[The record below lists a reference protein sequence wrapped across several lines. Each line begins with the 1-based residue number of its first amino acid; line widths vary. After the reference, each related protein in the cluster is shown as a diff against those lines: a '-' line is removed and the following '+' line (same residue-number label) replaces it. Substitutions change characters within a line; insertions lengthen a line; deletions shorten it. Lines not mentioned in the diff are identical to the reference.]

1 TIWVESSDYSFYIQV
16 QPDDIR
22 LIHNESE
29 LADAFTIGAD
39 LRIEFDRVSNTLSV
53 NSQPIARFNST
64 APTAFALLDGSG
76 VILGK
81 NRREYVWEPENDSVY
96 FDLSFSAKGDPAS
109 DPGSGYVENEAD
121 LRWLRK
127 KFNNNNAAVDPEVS
141 RGTYGDYISAYGV
154 IHNDRDEPV
163 GLICLD
169 ISAGSILAFRATLV
183 WLSASIFL
191 LAILLALLLSILLTR
206 YITRPL
212 RMFTLAIQDYRN
224 GQLTTQVK
232 WESADEFG
240 DLAHSMNTMASSL
253 HDAHGRIVSINEA
266 FRRFVPG
273 DFLRFLNRNDVTQIR
288 LGDQIQKQMTVLFS
302 DIRSFTTISEKM
314 SPRENFA
321 FINDYLSH
329 IGPAVRNW
337 NGFIDKYIGDAIMAL
352 FPDTPENAI
361 IAALDM
367 QRRLIDFNRTRGAG
381 DAPVRMGIGVHTG
394 DLMLGVV
401 GEKMRMDGTV
411 ISDAVNIAARLESLT
426 KTYRCQILA
435 SGAVLAAVTRPD
447 RIGSRYLGALQV
459 KGKEHSVDV
468 YEIFDADE
476 PHMADSKQATKT
488 QFELA
493 VQSMQTGKVDA
504 ARSIFMQILDAHPD
518 DSTARAL
525 MDMLNKDST
534 HVNPVDY

>member
-1 TIWVESSDYSFYIQV
+1 MLPWQSRIGRRVFLALMSIMVLLCVVITGVMHTVVDRMHFKQFRNYNRALAETLAASIDGTRHARLNQLESVRDPYYNSLSRYLRQVQSRHPYIDYIYTLNFNPADDEFTYAVDATLVEADTIWVESSDYSFYIQV

-39 LRIEFDRVSNTLSV
+39 LRVEFDRISNTISV
-53 NSQPIARFNST
+53 NSQSMARINST
-64 APTAFALLDGSG
+64 APTVFALLDGSG

-81 NRREYVWEPENDSVY
+81 NRREYVWEPEGDSVY

-288 LGDQIQKQMTVLFS
+288 LGDQIQKQMTVL
-302 DIRSFTTISEKM
+302 
-314 SPRENFA
+314 
-321 FINDYLSH
+321 
-329 IGPAVRNW
+329 
-337 NGFIDKYIGDAIMAL
+337 
-352 FPDTPENAI
+352 
-361 IAALDM
+361 
-367 QRRLIDFNRTRGAG
+367 
-381 DAPVRMGIGVHTG
+381 
-394 DLMLGVV
+394 
-401 GEKMRMDGTV
+401 
-411 ISDAVNIAARLESLT
+411 
-426 KTYRCQILA
+426 
-435 SGAVLAAVTRPD
+435 
-447 RIGSRYLGALQV
+447 
-459 KGKEHSVDV
+459 
-468 YEIFDADE
+468 
-476 PHMADSKQATKT
+476 
-488 QFELA
+488 
-493 VQSMQTGKVDA
+493 
-504 ARSIFMQILDAHPD
+504 
-518 DSTARAL
+518 
-525 MDMLNKDST
+525 
-534 HVNPVDY
+534 